1 MRRIKLISILPLF
14 ALYFIAHF
22 VQACSNNSAHTTAV
36 YSGNDTTL
44 TQELIVDNSRENQT
58 EPKNAGDF
66 QLLFAG
72 LIALYEVVV
81 RLIKTKSNY
90 SIIDIVHALINTLLP
105 NRLH

>member
-1 MRRIKLISILPLF
+1 MRRIKLTSILPLF

-22 VQACSNNSAHTTAV
+22 VLACSNNSAHTTAV
-36 YSGNDTTL
+36 YSGQDTTL
-44 TQELIVDNSRENQT
+44 TQELIVDNSRAFPP
-58 EPKNAGDF
+58 EPNKTGDF

-72 LIALYEVVV
+72 LIALYEVVA

-90 SIIDIVHALINTLLP
+90 SIIDIVYALINTLLP